1 MNPEVQGND
10 TSSFDDLGTPR
21 QEASRIARATG
32 LMGGITLTSRI
43 LGLFRDIAQAA
54 ILGTG
59 IAADAFTLGFIIPNT
74 LRRLFGESTTSAA
87 FVPTYVETLG
97 KNNSKNAFILG
108 SRILTLV
115 GAVLLIIVIIGM
127 LTAPLLIKA
136 FAPGFSA
143 IPGKT
148 ELATGL
154 LRLLFPYILLV
165 GCAAVMGGILNAH
178 RHFLAPASAP
188 ILFNL
193 SALAGILLLSRWIF
207 PQQPVW
213 GYSIGVLFG
222 GLLQLLIQIP
232 PLRKKG
238 FSFRLD
244 FNWKSPEVRK
254 IGKLAF
260 PALIG
265 LLAAE
270 VNIIVDQM
278 IASLLE
284 PGSVAALSY
293 GNRIMQFPQGV
304 FAVSLATALLPTL
317 SRQTAQGKLA
327 DAGKT
332 LGRATLAL
340 AALMIPATL
349 CMIFLA
355 RPVVQVLLARGAFT
369 AESTLLT
376 SSALI
381 YYSAGLLFYGAVKIT
396 VPVFYAMKDTK
407 TPVKIAISCMGL
419 NIVLNFVF
427 TTLFISTGFAQPLA
441 GLALATSVS
450 ALVNFFLL
458 RITLR
463 RRIGAVIRSSTAAW
477 LSMIPASVVSFVL
490 LLAVSPWVAEAASTS
505 TVRGILAI
513 LGASI
518 AAIVLFLAVFALAGG
533 GFARSVFAL
542 AFRRGSIKES

>member
-1 MNPEVQGND
+1 MKSELQDDD
-10 TSSFDDLGTPR
+10 TASLDDLGTPR

-32 LMGGITLTSRI
+32 LMGGVTLTSRI
-43 LGLFRDIAQAA
+43 LGLLRDIAQAA

-59 IAADAFTLGFIIPNT
+59 VAADAFTLGFIIPNT

-97 KNNSKNAFILG
+97 KSNRENAFLLG
-108 SRILTLV
+108 SRVLSLV
-115 GAVLLIIVIIGM
+115 GVALLVIVIIGM
-127 LTAPLLIKA
+127 LSAPFLIRT
-136 FAPGFSA
+136 FAPGFSQ

-165 GCAAVMGGILNAH
+165 GCAAVMGGILHAH

-232 PLRKKG
+232 ALRKKG
-238 FSFRLD
+238 FRFRLD
-244 FNWKSPEVRK
+244 FNWKSHEVRR

-260 PALIG
+260 PALVG

-270 VNIIVDQM
+270 VNILVDKM
-278 IASLLE
+278 IASMLE
-284 PGSVAALSY
+284 PGSVAALAY

-304 FAVSLATALLPTL
+304 FAISLATALLPTL
-317 SRQTAQGKLA
+317 SRQTARGKME
-327 DAGKT
+327 DAGRT

-340 AALMIPATL
+340 AALMVPATL

-369 AESTLLT
+369 AESTLIT

-396 VPVFYAMKDTK
+396 VPVFYAMKNTK
-407 TPVKIAISCMGL
+407 TPVKIAIGCMGL

-427 TTLFISTGFAQPLA
+427 TLLFIRTGFAQPLA

-450 ALVNFFLL
+450 ALVNFILL
-458 RITLR
+458 RIALR
-463 RRIGAVIRSSTAAW
+463 RRIGAVVRSSTTAW
-477 LSMIPASVVSFVL
+477 LSIIPAGFVSFVL
-490 LLAVSPWVAEAASTS
+490 LKALTPWVTATASDS
-505 TVRGILAI
+505 TLRGILAI
-513 LGASI
+513 SGSSI
-518 AAIVLFLAVFALAGG
+518 AAVLLFLAVFALAGG
-533 GFARSVFAL
+533 KGARSVFSL
-542 AFRRGSIKES
+542 AFRRDSIKKS